1 MGIFDWL
8 VGKKPKAPKT
18 PDPIQVAGQQ
28 GEANLDTA
36 RQQTELNRY
45 NETNPFG
52 SQSWETDPNN
62 PNSYTLNTTYDPRIM
77 EGVNKSIENT
87 NTGLGLQGQGLGLQ
101 GRELE
106 QQGKILDQQGRNLDL
121 ENKMTG
127 YTSQLADRTAGILA
141 NESRHAPTLE
151 TAMNYANMAN
161 DRLYDP
167 NANVEGAYGAAGSG
181 NKLLGNTIDSF
192 NKTQSKD
199 FNYNQAPRMP
209 TADEQTRQKVAD
221 AMYGRAAS
229 RLDPRFEQA
238 QSDMDAKLAAQ
249 GITQGSAAYD
259 REMQN
264 LGRERTDAYQAAQN
278 EAETGS
284 GNTLAQIFNMGLGA
298 RQQGVGE
305 ANTIR
310 DQESR
315 EALVASQLA
324 GGANQ
329 SANQGLATAIERGRA
344 IPDIAQGMFDL
355 DRSAFDAGNEERN
368 QALRELNTVSGM
380 SGGSGSGAGQYSSNI
395 ASGNQPF
402 MPQFSSGQGGG
413 AAIGQTP
420 IADSAYNSYTGE
432 MNKYNTKVGSRNN
445 NIAGITGIVSNLTSN
460 AKKTL

>member
-1 MGIFDWL
+1 MTDYT
-8 VGKKPKAPKT
+8 GK
-18 PDPIQVAGQQ
+18 
-28 GEANLDTA
+28 
-36 RQQTELNRY
+36 
-45 NETNPFG
+45 
-52 SQSWETDPNN
+52 
-62 PNSYTLNTTYDPRIM
+62 
-77 EGVNKSIENT
+77 
-87 NTGLGLQGQGLGLQ
+87 
-101 GRELE
+101 
-106 QQGKILDQQGRNLDL
+106 
-121 ENKMTG
+121 
-127 YTSQLADRTAGILA
+127 LADRTAGILA

-264 LGRERTDAYQAAQN
+264 LARERTDAYQAAQN

-368 QALRELNTVSGM
+368 QALRELESARSMSGDSGTGAGQYSSSVANTIRDQESREALVANELAGGANRNANQGLATAIERGRAIPDIAQGMFDLDRSAFDAGNEERNQALRELNAVSGM
-380 SGGSGSGAGQYSSNI
+380 GGSSGSGAGQYSSSI